1 VWDYSTPKPKH
12 ALSSKLYKALDVNYF
27 DAVTAEVLTMELK
40 ENELKILFEL
50 IKGAR
55 RSDREL
61 AKATRV
67 SQPTVTRARI
77 KLEKTGFVK
86 EYTTIPDL
94 KKIGYELLAFT
105 FMSFAEDKPEL
116 FDKAREW
123 IMKRQSVI
131 FANNGE
137 GLGMNS
143 VMVSLHKDYASYSR
157 LLTQLRRDW
166 QPNLTNEQSF
176 VISLDRSDLMIKQF
190 SLRYLTTEG
199 ALNRT

>member
-1 VWDYSTPKPKH
+1 
-12 ALSSKLYKALDVNYF
+12 
-27 DAVTAEVLTMELK
+27 MELK

-61 AKATRV
+61 AKVLRI
-67 SQPTVTRARI
+67 SQPTVTRARTR
-77 KLEKTGFVK
+77 LEKTGFVK
-86 EYTTIPDL
+86 EYTTIPDFRR
-94 KKIGYELLAFT
+94 IGYDLLAFT

-116 FDKAREW
+116 FNKAREW
-123 IMKRQSVI
+123 IMKQSSVI

-143 VMVSLHKDYASYSR
+143 IMVSLHKGYASYSR

-166 QPNLTNEQSF
+166 QPNLISEQSF
-176 VISLDRSDLMIKQF
+176 VISLDRPDLIIKHF
-190 SLRYLTTEG
+190 SLRYLLVDE
-199 ALNRT
+199 APNRS